1 VQAQIIIVPNPTDA
15 NANSLYTYT
24 TVINETPNI
33 QSIITTSS
41 VFAGDLSTQVGVDD
55 LSTETENITDF
66 N

>member
-1 VQAQIIIVPNPTDA
+1 LQAQIIIVPNPTDA

-33 QSIITTSS
+33 QSIITTSTT
-41 VFAGDLSTQVGVDD
+41 FDGDLSTQVGVDD
-55 LSTETENITDF
+55 LSTETENTTDF